1 LRQQQRLLEQLSSA
15 GAKDKSTG
23 GIINGAMGTAKDIFN
38 ATIKPAF
45 VWTLGAVIFLEVFG
59 AVMGN
64 IRVPVLGRVF
74 AGFNEI
80 RPIKR
85 FFDYLFGSKTISGQS
100 VVGKSVGW
108 WLPWTPRT
116 ATG

>member
-1 LRQQQRLLEQLSSA
+1 
-15 GAKDKSTG
+15 
-23 GIINGAMGTAKDIFN
+23 
-38 ATIKPAF
+38 
-45 VWTLGAVIFLEVFG
+45 VIFLEVFG

-85 FFDYLFGSKTISGQS
+85 FFDYLFGSRVTVPASSNGAIGFLRGTR
-100 VVGKSVGW
+100 VGGIF
-108 WLPWTPRT
+108 
-116 ATG
+116 